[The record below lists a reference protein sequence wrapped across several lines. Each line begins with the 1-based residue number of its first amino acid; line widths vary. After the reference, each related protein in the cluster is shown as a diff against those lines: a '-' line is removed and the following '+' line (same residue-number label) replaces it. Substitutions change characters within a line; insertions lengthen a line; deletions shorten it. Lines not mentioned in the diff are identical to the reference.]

1 MIISPKSRCTCEHGL
16 PEFGNAV
23 RPREIHCQFLLKGS
37 DSIRVPQE
45 KVCLAL
51 YKFTNRWPSAE
62 LSLVEDEHANRSRV
76 IVKQDKYYTK
86 KY

>member
-45 KVCLAL
+45 KVVLG
-51 YKFTNRWPSAE
+51 S
-62 LSLVEDEHANRSRV
+62 
-76 IVKQDKYYTK
+76 I
-86 KY
+86 